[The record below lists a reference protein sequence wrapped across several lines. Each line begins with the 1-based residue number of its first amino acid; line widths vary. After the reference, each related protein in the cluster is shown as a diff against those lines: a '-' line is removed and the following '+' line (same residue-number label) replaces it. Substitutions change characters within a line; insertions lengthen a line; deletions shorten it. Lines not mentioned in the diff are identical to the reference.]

1 MSLQYCPNH
10 DLQDYNV
17 ILLNN
22 KCFFY
27 YVFRIYSS
35 RNEDLSRKSHL
46 MNLINQ
52 IILLQEVD
60 NKLFEIEKLL
70 GDLPS
75 KVEELTQNED
85 DVKTSLENKE
95 NELKETSV
103 LISTNETLVET
114 TSEKINSLKD
124 KLIDGS
130 ISTNKEYDAMM
141 ETIDFEKN
149 LLSEKENELIELMS
163 KKEDLSKEIEEDKSS
178 LDGIIS
184 ELNTKKDALNT
195 KMQEVSEEQN
205 ALKSERDSVAQNI
218 DSDTMSKYDEIY
230 EARKGLVVAEI
241 LDNSCEGCGA
251 MIPPQSIN
259 EALSQNIVFCGNCS
273 RFLFKSEN

>member
-1 MSLQYCPNH
+1 MS
-10 DLQDYNV
+10 
-17 ILLNN
+17 
-22 KCFFY
+22 
-27 YVFRIYSS
+27 
-35 RNEDLSRKSHL
+35 
-46 MNLINQ
+46 LINQ

-75 KVEELTQNED
+75 KVQELTQNED
-85 DVKTSLENKE
+85 NVKLSLQNKE

-103 LISTNETLVET
+103 SISTNETLVGS

-141 ETIDFEKN
+141 ENIDFEKN
-149 LLSEKENELIELMS
+149 LLSEKENELIELMT
-163 KKEDLSKEIEEDKSS
+163 KKEELAKEIEDDKSA
-178 LDGIIS
+178 LDGIIT
-184 ELNTKKDALNT
+184 ELSSKKDALNA

-205 ALKSERDSVAQNI
+205 ALKSERESVAQNI
-218 DSDTMSKYDEIY
+218 DADTMSKYSEIY
-230 EARKGLVVAEI
+230 KARKGLVVAEI

-251 MIPPQSIN
+251 MVPPQSIN
-259 EALSQNIVFCGNCS
+259 EAIAKNIVFL
-273 RFLFKSEN
+273 R